1 MSRLEEV
8 PLLLSAIVR
17 RDSETGAAHLSSRHV
32 ERVLHR
38 MLPHLPLGAS
48 CLIWLQNRERTP
60 LARLPIS
67 AICNIA
73 SFCKANN
80 SGGSALAV
88 VAPVFGFPQPCVY
101 RGRSIASFS
110 SPLHMLR
117 IAVGQAHNPHRTMLN
132 HGNFTQERWDAG
144 QTMTTAGWT
153 HHIEFWAYPTRQP
166 GTIRIAVGQAHNPH
180 RTMLNHGNFTQ
191 EQWDAGQTM
200 TTAGWTHHIE
210 FWAYPTRQPGT
221 IRIAVGQAHNPHRTM
236 LNHGNFTQEQWDAGQ
251 TMTTAG
257 WTHHI
262 EFWAHHIEC

>member
-1 MSRLEEV
+1 MTSSSAEANRGDPKVVTRLSSVEASLQSMERRMSRLEEV

-132 HGNFTQERWDAG
+132 HGNFTQE
-144 QTMTTAGWT
+144 
-153 HHIEFWAYPTRQP
+153 
-166 GTIRIAVGQAHNPH
+166 
-180 RTMLNHGNFTQ
+180 
-191 EQWDAGQTM
+191 QWDAGQTM

-262 EFWAHHIEC
+262 EFWAHHIE